1 MIRGRVRKCVYAE
14 EREEKKGKEIGVLY
28 AGSPI
33 AWVVHGV
40 ERSMG
45 CRDRLICEEGRVR
58 AGLAGAAHWLNSF
71 SL

>member
-1 MIRGRVRKCVYAE
+1 MIRERVRKCVHAE
-14 EREEKKGKEIGVLY
+14 GKKGKETGLLY

-33 AWVVHGV
+33 AWVAHGV

-58 AGLAGAAHWLNSF
+58 AGLTGAAHWPDSSAL
-71 SL
+71 

>member
-1 MIRGRVRKCVYAE
+1 MYAE
-14 EREEKKGKEIGVLY
+14 VVVGGRKEIPY

-33 AWVVHGV
+33 AWVAHGA

-58 AGLAGAAHWLNSF
+58 AGLTGAAHWLDRSAP
-71 SL
+71 